1 MRPSLLLIVGVGCIT
16 GYNCQRDILFS
27 LAIMLRHL
35 LFIIFFL
42 SLGTIQSYS
51 QHAEFLG
58 IALGGE
64 KESFVDS
71 LVCKGYE
78 VQSISE
84 TVTSLTGMFDGVQ
97 CIIEVHATPK
107 TQTVHQVSVSFSEFM
122 ENEIARM
129 LKYRRIRKFLKRKYS
144 KWDYRRET
152 ALDEWSSD
160 YARISLGTRRMSG
173 QNYKTLYVWW
183 QDRKGWERFNEELGE

>member
-1 MRPSLLLIVGVGCIT
+1 MRPSPPSLLEWGA
-16 GYNCQRDILFS
+16 ILYIDNNS
-27 LAIMLRHL
+27 IISSSVIIMHRHL
-35 LFIIFFL
+35 LFFIFLF
-42 SLGTIQSYS
+42 SFATMHSYS

-58 IALGGE
+58 FALGGDH
-64 KESFVDS
+64 ESFVDS
-71 LVCKGYE
+71 LECKGYE
-78 VQSISE
+78 VQSMSE

-129 LKYRRIRKFLKRKYS
+129 LKYRQIRKQLKRKYS
-144 KWDYRRET
+144 NWDYRREK
-152 ALDEWSSD
+152 ALDEWSSH

-173 QNYKTLYVWW
+173 QSYKTLYVWW
-183 QDRKGWERFNEELGE
+183 QDREGWERLNEELDE